1 MTWLVQRLLREAGR
15 TLAASFA
22 ALCLAAPAA
31 SAMRTIQRDA
41 WLDYLDPLTGRQA
54 SVWSNEVKAEVPTA
68 PATIRFFTDR
78 TFARQ
83 AKATSVGAS
92 LFLQADAAA
101 CNADPLVAETATVA
115 VQSWTTGTTQTV
127 TVVETAPNSG
137 LFRTASPTPQGPS
150 LRSVAASS
158 TGIADDTLTAS
169 LAGCGLAPSEVKAD
183 ILVDPSG
190 VVFNRLRNTPIRG
203 VWVTLIDVAGTT
215 NGGLTNDPAVIYDH
229 DGVTRSPSTVQTD
242 AEGRFSF
249 GLVPAGWYRI
259 EVGVPRQY
267 ERSPSTAMLEMPTGR
282 RIAVDASFGQ
292 QFESTADMGAVRF
305 DVPLDPRPMG
315 LSVQKTVSRT
325 AAEVAE
331 SVDYTLVTKNV
342 GQVDLDDVVLHDTL
356 PVGFAYVPGSTRV
369 DGRPAADPAGVPGRV
384 LRFDAGPFA
393 SGKGRTVQY
402 RTVLRSTALRGDGIN
417 RVVARATSPEVVES
431 QEASATVTVLPGVF
445 TEDTTVLGTVFAD
458 CDADGLKGADEPGV
472 PGVRLLME
480 DGTSVVTDGQG
491 RYSLYGISPKTH
503 VLKIDRTTLPAG
515 AEPLATSQRH
525 AGDGSSRFVDPR
537 KSELQRADFALGGC
551 GPALREAIAARSG
564 VSATDRELRLSLRTD
579 LALTRAASPDVKA
592 LPASGTVGDLGPAAA
607 APAASS
613 ASAPVADRAAPQGL
627 AILGLADGDVLPGK
641 PLSLRVQS
649 RAGAPAKLLLNGV
662 AVGEDRIGER
672 SVDPARDTETR
683 EYVGLVLPAGATTL
697 TLVQSDPFGNERERR
712 EVHVKVAGAL
722 ATVNLSVALPKAPAD
737 GETFVP
743 VTLSLTDRDGLPVA
757 ERHPVTLDTTIGDWD
772 VLDLDPVRPG
782 VQTFVDGP
790 SATFRLRAPASAGRA
805 DLQAA
810 VGLFTATARADFT
823 APLRPMV
830 MAGIVEGVLN
840 FRKLESKSVVPAL
853 PGDGFEQELRTYA
866 TSGDTTLDGRAAV
879 FLKGKVLGEHLLTLG
894 YDSDK
899 DSRQRLFRDIQP
911 DTFYPVYGDDA
922 VKGFDAQSTSRL
934 YVKLEKDKSS
944 LLYGDFTTQAPVPA
958 RQLGSYQRS
967 LTGLRQHLETDRVT
981 ANLFA
986 SRDSAR
992 QAVVE
997 LPAVGTSGPF
1007 VLGNGRA
1014 LANSER
1020 VEVIVRDRNQPAVV
1034 LSVTPKVRFADY
1046 DFEPLSGS
1054 LLFHAPIPSV
1064 DANLNPVSIRVTYE
1078 VEQDGEK
1085 FLVAG
1090 GDVQYAVTDTVE
1102 VGAAA
1107 VRDLNPLQAQTLSSV
1122 NGTWRAGPRTT
1133 VVAEAAQL
1141 HRDDLGT
1148 GGAQRVEVTHQDPA
1162 GLQLRAFAGRSD
1174 LGFTNPSSSLA
1185 AGRREAGL
1193 KASQPI
1199 DTRTRLTA
1207 DVLSSGDEA
1216 GHTRRD
1222 GLLAGVEHSFGQ
1234 GSKVEAGVRW
1244 VEDHPLLGAKAND
1257 TRSVRVKAGTLVPGL
1272 PKVSVYGEAEQD
1284 VTDSDKRLL
1293 AVGGEYQLP
1302 NQGRVYARHEIIS
1315 SLGGPFLLDP
1325 TQRRNTTVIGVDGD
1339 VMTDGRLFG
1348 EYRGRDAFGDR
1359 ETEAA
1364 IGLRNRW
1371 RLAEGLRLNTS
1382 FERVS
1387 ALSGPAT
1394 NDSVA
1399 LTGAIEY
1406 TANPLWKGT
1415 ARLEARH
1422 ATAGDTFLSTL
1433 GLARK
1438 LDADWTALAK
1448 NTYATAHTDGQP
1460 TRIQERFQ
1468 MGMAYRDTATNRAN
1482 GLGRYEFR
1490 RDSGLAA
1497 GDLARRV
1504 HVVSTHADWQA
1515 ARHTTLT
1522 GMFAAK
1528 WVQETGA
1535 GLALSHRAQ
1544 MTTLRAGQDLGDRWD
1559 LGVALRLL
1567 TDGTFSN
1574 RQQGA
1579 GVEAGHRVQDQTW
1592 VSVGWNASGF
1602 RDRDLSEDR
1611 STQRGAYVRLRMK
1624 FDESL
1629 LGGVSL

>member
-1 MTWLVQRLLREAGR
+1 MSRLVQRLLREAGR

-41 WLDYLDPLTGRQA
+41 SLNYLDPLTGSQA
-54 SVWSNEVKAEVPTA
+54 SVWSNEVMAEVPAA

-83 AKATSVGAS
+83 ARATSVGAS

-101 CNADPLVAETATVA
+101 CNADPHIAETATIA
-115 VQSWTTGTTQTV
+115 VQSWTTGTTHTV

-137 LFRTASPTPQGPS
+137 VFRTAAPSPQGPA
-150 LRSVAASS
+150 LRSVAAPS

-169 LAGCGLAPSEVKAD
+169 LSGCELAPSEVKAD

-190 VVFNRLRNTPIRG
+190 IVFNRLRNTPIRG
-203 VWVTLIDVAGTT
+203 VWVTLIDVSGTT

-249 GLVPAGWYRI
+249 GLVPAGRYRI

-267 ERSPSTAMLEMPTGR
+267 QRSPDTAMPEMPAGR
-282 RIAVDASFGQ
+282 RIAADASFGQ
-292 QFESTADMGAVRF
+292 QFESTSDMGAVRF
-305 DVPLDPRPMG
+305 DVPLDPLPMG

-356 PVGFAYVPGSTRV
+356 PAGFALVPGSTRI
-369 DGRPAADPAGVPGRV
+369 DGRPAADPAGLPGRAV
-384 LRFDAGPFA
+384 RFDTGRLG
-393 SGKGRTVQY
+393 SDQGRTVQY
-402 RTVLRSTALRGDGIN
+402 RTVLRTTALRGDGIN
-417 RVVARATSPEVVES
+417 RVVARATSPEVVAS
-431 QEASATVTVLPGVF
+431 NEATATVTVLPGVF

-458 CDADGLKGADEPGV
+458 CDANGLKGADEPGV

-503 VLKIDRTTLPAG
+503 VLKIDRTTLPPG

-551 GPALREAIAARSG
+551 GTALREAIAARSG
-564 VSATDRELRLSLRTD
+564 ASATDRELRLSLRTD

-607 APAASS
+607 APAASP
-613 ASAPVADRAAPQGL
+613 ASAPVADQAAPQGL
-627 AILGLADGDVLPGK
+627 AILGLAEGDVLPGK

-683 EYVGLVLPAGATTL
+683 EFVGLVLPAGATTL

-722 ATVNLSVALPKAPAD
+722 AAVNLSPALPKAPAD

-757 ERHPVTLDTTIGDWD
+757 ERHPVTLDTTLGDWD

-840 FRKLESKSVVPAL
+840 FRKLDTKSVVPAL

-899 DSRQRLFRDIQP
+899 DSHQRLFRDIQP

-997 LPAVGTSGPF
+997 LLAVGTSGPF
-1007 VLGNGRA
+1007 LLGNGRA

-1020 VEVIVRDRNQPAVV
+1020 VEVLVRDRNQPAVV

-1054 LLFHAPIPSV
+1054 LLFHAPVPSV

-1090 GDVQYAVTDTVE
+1090 GDVQFAVTDTVE

-1141 HRDDLGT
+1141 LHDDLGT
-1148 GGAQRVEVTHQDPA
+1148 GA
-1162 GLQLRAFAGRSD
+1162 RS
-1174 LGFTNPSSSLA
+1174 
-1185 AGRREAGL
+1185 
-1193 KASQPI
+1193 ASRS
-1199 DTRTRLTA
+1199 RTRIPPACSCARSRAAATSA
-1207 DVLSSGDEA
+1207 SR
-1216 GHTRRD
+1216 TRR
-1222 GLLAGVEHSFGQ
+1222 
-1234 GSKVEAGVRW
+1234 R
-1244 VEDHPLLGAKAND
+1244 
-1257 TRSVRVKAGTLVPGL
+1257 RSP
-1272 PKVSVYGEAEQD
+1272 
-1284 VTDSDKRLL
+1284 
-1293 AVGGEYQLP
+1293 
-1302 NQGRVYARHEIIS
+1302 
-1315 SLGGPFLLDP
+1315 
-1325 TQRRNTTVIGVDGD
+1325 
-1339 VMTDGRLFG
+1339 
-1348 EYRGRDAFGDR
+1348 
-1359 ETEAA
+1359 
-1364 IGLRNRW
+1364 
-1371 RLAEGLRLNTS
+1371 
-1382 FERVS
+1382 
-1387 ALSGPAT
+1387 PA
-1394 NDSVA
+1394 
-1399 LTGAIEY
+1399 
-1406 TANPLWKGT
+1406 
-1415 ARLEARH
+1415 
-1422 ATAGDTFLSTL
+1422 
-1433 GLARK
+1433 
-1438 LDADWTALAK
+1438 
-1448 NTYATAHTDGQP
+1448 
-1460 TRIQERFQ
+1460 
-1468 MGMAYRDTATNRAN
+1468 
-1482 GLGRYEFR
+1482 
-1490 RDSGLAA
+1490 
-1497 GDLARRV
+1497 
-1504 HVVSTHADWQA
+1504 
-1515 ARHTTLT
+1515 
-1522 GMFAAK
+1522 AAK
-1528 WVQETGA
+1528 PA
-1535 GLALSHRAQ
+1535 
-1544 MTTLRAGQDLGDRWD
+1544 
-1559 LGVALRLL
+1559 
-1567 TDGTFSN
+1567 
-1574 RQQGA
+1574 
-1579 GVEAGHRVQDQTW
+1579 
-1592 VSVGWNASGF
+1592 
-1602 RDRDLSEDR
+1602 
-1611 STQRGAYVRLRMK
+1611 
-1624 FDESL
+1624 
-1629 LGGVSL
+1629 